1 MSHKETKIFGGFM
14 IFNFICVNYNGFEF
28 TSSLLE
34 SLESIIVGDGDS
46 VALVIVDNNSSPADK
61 KELRLMTSKKIK
73 IKLIESPKNIGY
85 FPAMNIGIEYVR
97 GNNRGA
103 IIIGNN
109 DLKYRLDFIE
119 KLKRLTLQDDIL
131 VVSPDVVTI
140 DGVHQNPLSTKKLT
154 RLQLLVEDLYYSNY
168 YVSRLLINAKK
179 LFLMSMINKKTK
191 PVNQYI
197 ESEMIINRGIGA
209 CYFLTDN
216 FFKYFDRLDD
226 RVFMWGEEA
235 LLSNQVQSV
244 KGKILYVPK
253 LVVEHFESGT
263 VKKMLTR
270 HKYEIVRQSYK
281 VYREYL

>member
-1 MSHKETKIFGGFM
+1 M

-28 TSSLLE
+28 TISLLE
-34 SLESIIVGDGDS
+34 SLESIIVDDGDS
-46 VALVIVDNNSSPADK
+46 VALVIVDNNSSVADK

-97 GNNRGA
+97 ENNRGA

-109 DLKYRLDFIE
+109 DLKYRFDFIE
-119 KLKRLTLQDDIL
+119 KVKSLTLQDDIL

-154 RLQLLVEDLYYSNY
+154 RLQLLLEDLYYSNY
-168 YVSRLLINAKK
+168 YVSRLLINAKR
-179 LFLMSMINKKTK
+179 LFLRLIINKKTK

-209 CYFLTDN
+209 CYFLTES

>member
-1 MSHKETKIFGGFM
+1 MSV
-14 IFNFICVNYNGFEF
+14 FNFICVNYNGASF
-28 TSSLLE
+28 TKSLLE
-34 SLESIIVGDGDS
+34 SLESMVVSSGDLIV
-46 VALVIVDNNSSPADK
+46 LIIVDNDSVETDK
-61 KELRLMTSKKIK
+61 LELKELKSAKVN

-85 FPAMNIGIEYVR
+85 FPAMNLGIDYVKKNSH
-97 GNNRGA
+97 GS

-109 DLKYRLDFIE
+109 DLKYRFDFIE
-119 KLKRLTLQDDIL
+119 VLKSLTLQSDIL

-140 DGVHQNPLSTKKLT
+140 DGVHQNPLSMKKLT
-154 RLQLLVEDLYYSNY
+154 KWQLLVEDLYYSNY
-168 YVSRLLINAKK
+168 YVSRFFINAKK
-179 LFLMSMINKKTK
+179 LFVRLIGSEKIR
-191 PVNQYI
+191 PVNQYV
-197 ESEMIINRGIGA
+197 ENEMIINRGIGA
-209 CYFLTDN
+209 CYLLTES
-216 FFKYFDRLDD
+216 FFNHFDRLDD

-244 KGKILYVPK
+244 NGKILYVPK

>member
-1 MSHKETKIFGGFM
+1 MSVY
-14 IFNFICVNYNGFEF
+14 NFICVNYNGFDF
-28 TSSLLE
+28 TKSLLE
-34 SLESIIVGDGDS
+34 SLELINIPGGDS
-46 VALVIVDNNSSPADK
+46 ITLVIVDNNSVEIDK
-61 KELRLMTSKKIK
+61 KKLRSMRSDKVN

-85 FPAMNIGIEYVR
+85 FPAMNIGIDYVR
-97 GNNRGA
+97 KKNQGA

-109 DLKYRLDFIE
+109 DLKYRFDFIE
-119 KLKRLTLQDDIL
+119 KLKSLTLQDDIL

-179 LFLMSMINKKTK
+179 LFWMPIINKKTK
-191 PVNQYI
+191 PVNKYI

-209 CYFLTDN
+209 CYFLTEH